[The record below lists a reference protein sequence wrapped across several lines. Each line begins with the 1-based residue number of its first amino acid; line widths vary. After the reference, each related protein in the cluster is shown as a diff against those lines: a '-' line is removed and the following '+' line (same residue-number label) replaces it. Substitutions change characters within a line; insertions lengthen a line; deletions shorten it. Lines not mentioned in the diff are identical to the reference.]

1 MTIVPPQWKLLTLI
15 GGAIRG
21 WGLAR
26 GSKVYQLQLSLL
38 PNPCSGIPSCLTSGP
53 NAIPSAPLS
62 VLLFCVPTG
71 PAQVVCSCLKEAAL
85 SQSLT
90 LTVSPP
96 SVPQCS
102 WADRGD
108 KDVLFRAEQS
118 MVTYSQHL
126 DLLHVPALT
135 LFHCRRWF
143 NCTSNYQSFNSRFT
157 LQPMTSL
164 AFLQSL
170 YHQAWIPSGEA
181 DLKFIQ
187 KWLIAPEYSHTS
199 GHEFL
204 GR

>member
-1 MTIVPPQWKLLTLI
+1 MLMLFRTILDLYARNHDYTHVSKPSLTPLI
-15 GGAIRG
+15 R
-21 WGLAR
+21 
-26 GSKVYQLQLSLL
+26 LSTL
-38 PNPCSGIPSCLTSGP
+38 PSWY
-53 NAIPSAPLS
+53 PLS

-71 PAQVVCSCLKEAAL
+71 PAQVVCSCLKEAAP

-102 WADRGD
+102 WVDRGD

-135 LFHCRRWF
+135 LFTAGGGLTARPI
-143 NCTSNYQSFNSRFT
+143 YQSFSSRFT

-170 YHQAWIPSGEA
+170 YHQAWIPSNEA